1 MNLQS
6 ILNDLR
12 RGSLS
17 EAKKYIQDLNK
28 HAIELYNIKK
38 LSTYQI
44 KDLELLIRICNIL
57 YNQTDMDPLPIDDGL
72 YDLLLEKYKTYDPNF
87 QVGSEVIQFESTA
100 SVIEDKR
107 TKKNPIIE
115 IDPKWKDGLF
125 YENLMIRPD
134 TTRVKKNPII
144 YANVLS
150 KGTHNT
156 ENNHP
161 MLVGTLDKSKF
172 VLNADAIEKGVFN
185 DSNVKVFERDFFQ
198 KHIQDGII
206 TPNEEFDM
214 ILELKYDGIS
224 VEADCTDRVLSARTR
239 GDTGIGLAQDI
250 SDTLRG
256 YVFPAAHIA
265 NLSEMIGHPIGI
277 KFEAIITRGDL
288 AKFNMFRESPYKNP
302 RSAIVGLFGN
312 NESPRYRELITL
324 VPLEIDR
331 SNIPSQQWDRQV
343 EIEFLNKYYVTHG
356 CPLRYAKIHG
366 DYRSCLFQIKKF
378 LEEAE
383 AARSY
388 LDFMFDGIVVSYLD
402 EEKRTRLGRKNHVNQ
417 YSMAVKFN
425 PLKRQTQFVGYKY
438 TVGQDGTITPM
449 IYYNPVEFNGTIH
462 NKSTG
467 NSYARFK
474 ELNLA
479 VGDIVNV
486 EYVNDVMPRVTA
498 CDCEANRNNPN
509 PKVEFI
515 RNCPICGTKL
525 VESDN
530 KKQMFCPNLGCPGRE
545 QARLVN
551 MLAKLN
557 IKDFAEAM
565 IAAIGVHSLTDML
578 HLRYEDINE
587 KIGDVNAAKFIARMT
602 ELKTKPIPDYMI
614 IGALGFTGVAQR
626 TWQAI
631 FEHLTLKE
639 VLECANDRSLI
650 GDLYVKLITI
660 PGIGTATADTIVKEL
675 PIFAQDIATIINEC
689 QIVDSKGKEKG
700 IAVRCTG
707 FRDKEFMAFLR
718 SKGYDA
724 PDEGGV
730 TKETKILLVP
740 FEGHTSSKVTKAK
753 QYGAE
758 VIPVSLFKNKV
769 GYQ

>member
-1 MNLQS
+1 MIDLQRV
-6 ILNDLR
+6 LDDLR
-12 RGSLS
+12 RGSLN
-17 EAKKYIQDLNK
+17 EVKQHVQDLNVR
-28 HAIELYNIKK
+28 AVELYNIAK
-38 LSTYQI
+38 LNTLQV
-44 KDLELLIRICNIL
+44 KELELLIRICNIV
-57 YNQTDMDPLPIDDGL
+57 YNRTDIDPMPIDDGL

-87 QVGSEVIQFESTA
+87 QVGSEVITFGNTA
-100 SVIEDKR
+100 SVVEDKKV
-107 TKKNPIIE
+107 KKNPIIE
-115 IDPKWKDGLF
+115 IDPKLKEGLF
-125 YENLMIRPD
+125 YENLMIKPETGRI
-134 TTRVKKNPII
+134 KKNPII
-144 YANVLS
+144 YTHTLS

-172 VLNADAIEKGVFN
+172 VLCAEAEEKGVLN
-185 DSNVKVFERDFFQ
+185 DSNVKVLERDFFQ
-198 KHIQDGII
+198 KHIMEGII
-206 TPNEEFDM
+206 RPDEEFDM
-214 ILELKYDGIS
+214 MLELKYDGIS
-224 VEADCTDRVLSARTR
+224 VEADCTDRVISARTR

-250 SDTLRG
+250 SDTLRD
-256 YVFPAAHIA
+256 YIFPGAHIA
-265 NLSEMIGHPIGI
+265 NLAETIGHPIGI
-277 KFEAIITRGDL
+277 KFEAIITRDAL
-288 AKFNMFRESPYKNP
+288 CEFNKTRENPYKNP

-331 SNIPSQQWDRQV
+331 SNIPSQQWDREL
-343 EIEFLNKYYVTHG
+343 EIAFLNQYYVTHG
-356 CPLRYAKIHG
+356 CELKHAKIHG

-378 LEEAE
+378 VEEAE

-388 LDFMFDGIVVSYLD
+388 LNFMYDGIVVSYID
-402 EEKRTRLGRKNHVNQ
+402 EEKRAKLGRKNHINQ

-479 VGDIVNV
+479 IGDIVNV

-498 CDCEANRNNPN
+498 CDCEPNRQNPN
-509 PKVEFI
+509 PKEEFI
-515 RNCPICGTKL
+515 KNCPICGAPL
-525 VESDN
+525 CESEN
-530 KKQMFCPNLGCPGRE
+530 GKQMFCPNYQCPGRE

-557 IKDFAEAM
+557 IKDFAEAY
-565 IAAIGVHSLTDML
+565 ITSLGVHSLTDML
-578 HLRYEDINE
+578 HLDYEFAR
-587 KIGDVNAAKFIARMT
+587 KQIGDVNAAKFIERMN
-602 ELKTKPIPDYMI
+602 ELKTKPVPDYMI
-614 IGALGFTGVAQR
+614 VGALGFTGVAQR

-631 FEHLTLKE
+631 FEHFTLDWFLKSDKHE
-639 VLECANDRSLI
+639 LRQVLS
-650 GDLYVKLITI
+650 
-660 PGIGTATADTIVKEL
+660 GISGVG
-675 PIFAQDIATIINEC
+675 PATIETIIGEAPLFWNDLETIQREC

-718 SKGYDA
+718 SKGFDA
-724 PDEGGV
+724 PDEGSV

-740 FEGHTSSKVTKAK
+740 YEGHTSSKVEKAK
-753 QYGAE
+753 KYGAE

>member
-1 MNLQS
+1 MLLQD
-6 ILNDLR
+6 ILIDLR
-12 RGSLS
+12 KGSLT
-17 EAKKYIQDLNK
+17 EVNKHIQDLNTV
-28 HAIELYNIKK
+28 AVELYNIKK
-38 LSTYQI
+38 LSSYQI

-57 YNQTDMDPLPIDDGL
+57 YNRTDIDPLPIDDGL

-87 QVGSEVIQFESTA
+87 QVGSEVITFANSP
-100 SVIEDKR
+100 SVIEDK
-107 TKKNPIIE
+107 KIKINPIIE
-115 IDPKWKDGLF
+115 IDPVWQKRFF
-125 YENLMIRPD
+125 YEELKIRPD
-134 TTRVKKNPII
+134 TSRQKVNPII
-144 YANVLS
+144 YTNTLT

-156 ENNHP
+156 ANNHP

-172 VLNADAIEKGVFN
+172 VMECHAADAGVLN
-185 DSNVKVFERDFFQ
+185 DSNVKVLERDFFG
-198 KHIQDGII
+198 KHIQEGII
-206 TPNEEFDM
+206 TPNEKFEM

-224 VEADCTDRVLSARTR
+224 VEADCTDRVISARTR

-250 SDTLRG
+250 SDTLRD

-265 NLSEMIGHPIGI
+265 NLAETIGHPIGI
-277 KFEAIITRGDL
+277 KFEAIITFGAL
-288 AKFNMFRESPYKNP
+288 AQFNKMRETPYKNP

-312 NESPRYRELITL
+312 NESPKFRELITL
-324 VPLEIDR
+324 VPIEIDR
-331 SNIPSQQWDRQV
+331 SNIPSQQWDRQL

-356 CPLRYAKIHG
+356 CPLRYAKISG
-366 DYRSCLFQIKKF
+366 DYRSCLFQIARF
-378 LEEAE
+378 QEEAE

-402 EEKRTRLGRKNHVNQ
+402 EEKRARLGRKNHVNQ

-474 ELNLA
+474 DLNLA
-479 VGDIVNV
+479 IGDIVNV

-498 CDCEANRNNPN
+498 CECEPNRENHKHNQP
-509 PKVEFI
+509 VEFI
-515 RNCPICGTKL
+515 KNCPICGTPL
-525 VESDN
+525 VESEN
-530 KKQMFCPNLGCPGRE
+530 GKQMFCPNFECPGRE

-565 IAAIGVHSLTDML
+565 INSLNVHSLTDML
-578 HLRYEDINE
+578 HLDYEFARRA
-587 KIGDVNAAKFIARMT
+587 IGDVNAAKFIERMNAI
-602 ELKTKPIPDYMI
+602 KTNPVPDYMI
-614 IGALGFTGVAQR
+614 VGALGFTGVAQR

-631 FEHLTLKE
+631 LQRYTLKWLFEHPDK
-639 VLECANDRSLI
+639 RSLFHT
-650 GDLYVKLITI
+650 LTAI
-660 PGIGTATADTIVKEL
+660 PGIGQATAETIINEF
-675 PIFAQDIATIINEC
+675 PMFERDIATILAEC
-689 QIVDSKGKEKG
+689 NIVDSKGKDKG

-724 PDEGGV
+724 PDEGSV

-740 FEGHTSSKVTKAK
+740 FEGHESSKVAKAK
-753 QYGAE
+753 QYGSE